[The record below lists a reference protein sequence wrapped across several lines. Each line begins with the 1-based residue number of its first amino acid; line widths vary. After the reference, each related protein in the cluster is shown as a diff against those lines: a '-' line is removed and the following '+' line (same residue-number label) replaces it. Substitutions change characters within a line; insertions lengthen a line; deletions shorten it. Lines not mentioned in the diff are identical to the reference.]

1 MKQSA
6 LMPWASPR
14 LTWQVINGAALL
26 AHTPAKPT
34 LARYTRSLH
43 TIQLAQTATACKD
56 AAHSANTAAW
66 SRPIGHW
73 RRLLEACAREV
84 SEAGRI
90 AGSRCF
96 QACFRARPSWHGP
109 SRGQEGQDKLIAAE
123 TRARRTWIQLCECSG
138 EGRSE
143 HEVGTACMRIHTGM
157 QGGPSLSHSPPP
169 MSRPAPRASC
179 GTARHMRSM
188 CGLLRDGAVRGE
200 TAGGSGGQGGM
211 RLFKNAYRAA
221 RAVGMLGGLS
231 GGGLA
236 ACETREGQQCSC
248 VLMVQSTALTARER
262 AEGACRRG
270 YMQSAH
276 RRAEPLQ
283 WLGGTQH
290 SPVCA
295 PEQSQ
300 SRSAAAKPMKCTLSA
315 RGMSV
320 SRFCYRFVRLPC
332 ILSL

>member
-1 MKQSA
+1 MRTSCVRAPTDVQG
-6 LMPWASPR
+6 SP
-14 LTWQVINGAALL
+14 G
-26 AHTPAKPT
+26 
-34 LARYTRSLH
+34 
-43 TIQLAQTATACKD
+43 
-56 AAHSANTAAW
+56 
-66 SRPIGHW
+66 
-73 RRLLEACAREV
+73 
-84 SEAGRI
+84 
-90 AGSRCF
+90 
-96 QACFRARPSWHGP
+96 
-109 SRGQEGQDKLIAAE
+109 
-123 TRARRTWIQLCECSG
+123 
-138 EGRSE
+138 
-143 HEVGTACMRIHTGM
+143 
-157 QGGPSLSHSPPP
+157 LSHSTPP
-169 MSRPAPRASC
+169 MSLPAPRASC

-221 RAVGMLGGLS
+221 RAVEMLGGLS

-283 WLGGTQH
+283 RVGGTQH

-295 PEQSQ
+295 AKPSE
-300 SRSAAAKPMKCTLSA
+300 SRSDAPRLRHVPSPLEECLFKVLLPFCTPA
-315 RGMSV
+315 M
-320 SRFCYRFVRLPC
+320 YKT
-332 ILSL
+332 